1 MPEFIVPRKGSFL
14 LSVAEIMK
22 EDGLLVLAYLIVSK
36 IGGIIMSDESDELYQ
51 KLVYQNED
59 KFYQLRLVVNEFR
72 NKQYVHVRKYFQ
84 TYEGDYQASKEGI
97 SMEASMGNIL
107 SLLDGLLEI
116 VSKEEGIAAITEH
129 FGNKILELRQPA

>member
-1 MPEFIVPRKGSFL
+1 MTSRYLVALSWPDISFGPINLWNMPK
-14 LSVAEIMK
+14 
-22 EDGLLVLAYLIVSK
+22 
-36 IGGIIMSDESDELYQ
+36 MSNEPELYE
-51 KLVYQNED
+51 KLVYDNQD

-72 NKQYVHVRKYFQ
+72 GKQYVHVRKYFQ
-84 TYEGDYQASKEGI
+84 TYEGDYQASREGI

-129 FGNKILELRQPA
+129 FGNKILELQKPA